1 MLALTSAH
9 RYLLRKAPTDM
20 RKGFDTLCGLV
31 RDELGRDPLSG
42 EVFVFI
48 SGGRNRIKLLLYEQ
62 GGYVLWYKRL
72 EQGTL
77 ELPHGEGAVKV
88 TWQQLVLMLEGVP
101 LHQPAKRIRWQ
112 HSMGSEKPAQNLS
125 RPSGITIDC

>member
-1 MLALTSAH
+1 MLCLTSAH
-9 RYLLRKAPTDM
+9 HYLLRKAPTDM

-62 GGYVLWYKRL
+62 GGFVLWYKRL
-72 EQGTL
+72 EKGSL
-77 ELPHGEGAVKV
+77 ELPKGEGALKI
-88 TWQQLVLMLEGVP
+88 TWQQLVLMLEGIA
-101 LHQPAKRIRWQ
+101 LEQPQRRKRWGTPQ
-112 HSMGSEKPAQNLS
+112 MPMSSSQ
-125 RPSGITIDC
+125 ITIVC

>member
-9 RYLLRKAPTDM
+9 RYLLRRTPTDM
-20 RKGFDTLCGLV
+20 RKGVDTLCGVV

-48 SGGRNRIKLLLYEQ
+48 GSRRDRIKLLLYEH

-72 EQGTL
+72 ERGTL
-77 ELPHGEGAVKV
+77 ELPQGEGAVRMS
-88 TWQQLVLMLEGVP
+88 WQQLVLMIEGVP
-101 LHQPAKRIRWQ
+101 LAQPRTRLRW
-112 HSMGSEKPAQNLS
+112 EPAV
-125 RPSGITIDC
+125 ITSPC

>member
-9 RYLLRKAPTDM
+9 HYLLRKSPTDM
-20 RKGFDTLCGLV
+20 RKGFDSLCGLV

-48 SGGRNRIKLLLYEQ
+48 GSRRDRIKLLLYES

-72 EQGTL
+72 ERGTL
-77 ELPHGEGAVKV
+77 ELPKGDGAVKLS
-88 TWQQLVLMLEGVP
+88 WGQLVRMLEGIA
-101 LHQPAKRIRWQ
+101 LEQPRARLRW
-112 HSMGSEKPAQNLS
+112 EPAQ
-125 RPSGITIDC
+125 ITAHC

>member
-9 RYLLRKAPTDM
+9 RYLLRRAPTDPVKSGQAM
-20 RKGFDTLCGLV
+20 RKGVDTLCGVV

-48 SGGRNRIKLLLYEQ
+48 GARRDRIKLLLYEH

-72 EQGTL
+72 ERGTL
-77 ELPHGEGAVKV
+77 ELPRGHGAVKL
-88 TWQQLVLMLEGVP
+88 TWGQLVLMIEGVP
-101 LHQPAKRIRWQ
+101 VQQPRTRLRW
-112 HSMGSEKPAQNLS
+112 SPAA
-125 RPSGITIDC
+125 ITTHC

>member
-9 RYLLRKAPTDM
+9 RYLLRRAPTDM
-20 RKGFDTLCGLV
+20 RKGVDTLCGVV

-48 SGGRNRIKLLLYEQ
+48 GAGRNRIKLLLFEH

-72 EQGTL
+72 ERGTL
-77 ELPHGEGAVKV
+77 ELPQGEGTIKL
-88 TWQQLVLMLEGVP
+88 TWPQLVLMIEGVP
-101 LHQPAKRIRWQ
+101 LEQPRTRPRW
-112 HSMGSEKPAQNLS
+112 GPAA
-125 RPSGITIDC
+125 ITTHC

>member
-1 MLALTSAH
+1 MLSLTSAH

-20 RKGFDTLCGLV
+20 RKGFDSLCGLV

-48 SGGRNRIKLLLYEQ
+48 GSRRDRIKLLLYES

-72 EQGTL
+72 EKGTL
-77 ELPHGEGAVKV
+77 ELPQGDGAVRLN
-88 TWQQLVLMLEGVP
+88 WGQLVRMLEGIA
-101 LHQPAKRIRWQ
+101 LEQPRTRVRWEPTQ
-112 HSMGSEKPAQNLS
+112 
-125 RPSGITIDC
+125 ITARC

>member
-20 RKGFDTLCGLV
+20 RKGFDSLCGLV

-48 SGGRNRIKLLLYEQ
+48 GSRCDRIKLLLYES

-72 EQGTL
+72 ERGTV
-77 ELPHGEGAVKV
+77 ELPKGDGAVKI
-88 TWQQLVLMLEGVP
+88 TWAQLVRMLEGIALEQPTMRKRWSPTP
-101 LHQPAKRIRWQ
+101 LEQK
-112 HSMGSEKPAQNLS
+112 SAQ
-125 RPSGITIDC
+125 ITAPC

>member
-9 RYLLRKAPTDM
+9 HYLLRRAPTDM

-48 SGGRNRIKLLLYEQ
+48 GSRRDRIKLLLYES

-72 EQGTL
+72 EKGTI
-77 ELPHGEGAVKV
+77 EVPEGDGALRI
-88 TWQQLVLMLEGVP
+88 TWRQLVLMLEG
-101 LHQPAKRIRWQ
+101 LALEQPRMRMRWTPSQ
-112 HSMGSEKPAQNLS
+112 HLSGACERSAQ
-125 RPSGITIDC
+125 ITTDC

>member
-9 RYLLRKAPTDM
+9 RYLLRRAPTDM
-20 RKGFDTLCGLV
+20 RKGVDTLCGVV

-48 SGGRNRIKLLLYEQ
+48 GSRRDRIKLLLFEN

-72 EQGTL
+72 ERGTL
-77 ELPHGEGAVKV
+77 ELPQGDGAVRMS
-88 TWQQLVLMLEGVP
+88 WSCLVRMLEGVALEQP
-101 LHQPAKRIRWQ
+101 LVRPRWGGPA
-112 HSMGSEKPAQNLS
+112 
-125 RPSGITIDC
+125 ITTHC

>member
-9 RYLLRKAPTDM
+9 HYLLRKSPTDM
-20 RKGFDTLCGLV
+20 RKGFDSLCGLV

-48 SGGRNRIKLLLYEQ
+48 GSRRDRIKLLLYES

-72 EQGTL
+72 ERGTL
-77 ELPHGEGAVKV
+77 ELPKGDGAVKLSWGCKLPQDQV
-88 TWQQLVLMLEGVP
+88 CGIVEPQN
-101 LHQPAKRIRWQ
+101 QPELWDNEKEQ
-112 HSMGSEKPAQNLS
+112 MDGSAD
-125 RPSGITIDC
+125 RGDAARA

>member
-9 RYLLRKAPTDM
+9 HYLLRRAPTDM
-20 RKGFDTLCGLV
+20 RKGVDTLCGVV

-48 SGGRNRIKLLLYEQ
+48 GARRDRIKLLLFEN

-72 EQGTL
+72 ERGTL
-77 ELPHGEGAVKV
+77 ELPQGDGAVRMN
-88 TWQQLVLMLEGVP
+88 WSQLVRMLEGVALDQP
-101 LHQPAKRIRWQ
+101 LARARW
-112 HSMGSEKPAQNLS
+112 A
-125 RPSGITIDC
+125 PSVITARC

>member
-9 RYLLRKAPTDM
+9 NYLLRRAPTDM

-31 RDELGRDPLSG
+31 RDELGRNPLSG

-48 SGGRNRIKLLLYEQ
+48 GSRRDRIKLLLYES

-72 EQGTL
+72 EKGTM
-77 ELPHGEGAVKV
+77 ELPKGDGALKI
-88 TWQQLVLMLEGVP
+88 TWQQLVLMLEGLALEQPKMRARWSPGQHVP
-101 LHQPAKRIRWQ
+101 SAD
-112 HSMGSEKPAQNLS
+112 EKSLL
-125 RPSGITIDC
+125 ITMSC

>member
-9 RYLLRKAPTDM
+9 HYLLRKSPTDM
-20 RKGFDTLCGLV
+20 RKGFDSLCGLV

-48 SGGRNRIKLLLYEQ
+48 GSRRDRIKLLLYES

-72 EQGTL
+72 ERGTL
-77 ELPHGEGAVKV
+77 ELPKGDGAVKI
-88 TWQQLVLMLEGVP
+88 TWAQLVRMLEGIA
-101 LHQPAKRIRWQ
+101 LEQPAVRKRWLPT
-112 HSMGSEKPAQNLS
+112 PAGGKTAQ
-125 RPSGITIDC
+125 ITACCG

>member
-9 RYLLRKAPTDM
+9 RYLLRKSPTDM
-20 RKGFDTLCGLV
+20 RKGFDSLCGLV

-48 SGGRNRIKLLLYEQ
+48 GSRRDRIKLLLYEH

-72 EQGTL
+72 ERGTL
-77 ELPHGEGAVKV
+77 ELPKGDGAVRMS
-88 TWQQLVLMLEGVP
+88 WGQLVRMLEGIA
-101 LHQPAKRIRWQ
+101 LEQPAVRKRW
-112 HSMGSEKPAQNLS
+112 SPAPPGQKTAQ
-125 RPSGITIDC
+125 ITAHC

>member
-9 RYLLRKAPTDM
+9 RYLLRRAPTDM
-20 RKGFDTLCGLV
+20 RKGVDTLCGVV

-48 SGGRNRIKLLLYEQ
+48 GSRRDRIKLLLFEH

-77 ELPHGEGAVKV
+77 ELPQGDGAVKL
-88 TWQQLVLMLEGVP
+88 TWGQLVLMIEGVP
-101 LHQPAKRIRWQ
+101 LKQPQARPRWR
-112 HSMGSEKPAQNLS
+112 PAV
-125 RPSGITIDC
+125 ITAPC

>member
-20 RKGFDTLCGLV
+20 RKGFDSLCGLV

-48 SGGRNRIKLLLYEQ
+48 GARRDRIKLLVYEH
-62 GGYVLWYKRL
+62 GGYVLWCKRL
-72 EQGTL
+72 ERGTL
-77 ELPHGEGAVKV
+77 ELPKGEGAVRMS
-88 TWQQLVLMLEGVP
+88 WGQLVRMLEGIA
-101 LHQPAKRIRWQ
+101 LEQP
-112 HSMGSEKPAQNLS
+112 LS
-125 RPSGITIDC
+125 RPRWDPAPITAHC

>member
-9 RYLLRKAPTDM
+9 RYLLRRAPTDM
-20 RKGFDTLCGLV
+20 RKGVDTLCGVV

-48 SGGRNRIKLLLYEQ
+48 GARRDRIKLLLYEH

-72 EQGTL
+72 ERGTL
-77 ELPHGEGAVKV
+77 ELPHGDGALRMS
-88 TWQQLVLMLEGVP
+88 WQQLVLMIEGVP
-101 LHQPAKRIRWQ
+101 LKQP
-112 HSMGSEKPAQNLS
+112 LS
-125 RPSGITIDC
+125 RLRWDPATTTTPC